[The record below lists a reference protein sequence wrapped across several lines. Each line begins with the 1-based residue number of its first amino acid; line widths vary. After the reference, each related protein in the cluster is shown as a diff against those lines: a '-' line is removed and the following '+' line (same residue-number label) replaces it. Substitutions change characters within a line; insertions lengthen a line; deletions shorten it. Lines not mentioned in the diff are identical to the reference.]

1 MGLRFYI
8 GSSGAGKSYRL
19 YHDVIA
25 WSMAEKQTNFLIIV
39 PDQFTMQTQKDIVT
53 MHPHHGIMN
62 IDVLSFGR
70 LSHRI
75 FEEVGGNDRPIL
87 DDTGKSLILRK
98 VAGRLEP
105 ELKVI
110 GSNLKKNGYIHE
122 VKSSISEFMQ
132 YGIGSEELQQM
143 IDYSGQRGALQYK
156 LEDLKVVYDE
166 FRTYIRDK
174 FITTEESLTIL
185 KNVLHK
191 SRIIANS
198 VIVFDGFTGFTP
210 IQNVLIQEL
219 MRLSKEV
226 IVTTV
231 MDGRENPYQ
240 MDGEQKLFH
249 LSKKTIATLTNL
261 AEEVNVLRGED
272 TIIREYPVKRY
283 ANNASMAYLEQG
295 LFRFEKTSYPEEVT
309 NISIHEA
316 DDPQEEVR
324 YVCRKIHELI
334 RNEGY
339 KYQDIAVVT
348 GDLSGYAHFM
358 ENEFERFQIPCFID
372 QTRGII
378 LNPFIEYIR
387 SGMNVILQ
395 NFSYESVFHFLRS
408 GLIEIPQLR
417 IDRLENYVI
426 AMGIRGKK
434 RWNSLWTRK
443 TKEMREDF
451 TERLEELNADREAVV
466 RLLQP
471 LLESAA
477 TVEEIVK
484 QVYVFITEA
493 DLQQKLSAF
502 EMMFTKEGNLERARE
517 YAQIY
522 RLVMDLLNQIVEL
535 LGTEEMDLKEFQQ
548 ILDAGF
554 GEIQVGTIPQNVDQ
568 VVVGDIER
576 TRLREI
582 KALFF
587 VGINDGLIPKSG
599 GTGGLLSD
607 IDREFLLDSE
617 FELAATPRQQMYTQR
632 LYLYM
637 NMTKPTEQL
646 WLSYVK
652 VNAEGKSMRPAYL
665 IGTIQKLFPKISIE
679 KAEEKTVISRLTT
692 PKDGTY
698 YLVHLLRE
706 YVQEQLSADEK
717 ETLFALLSWYQE
729 NETYEELIQK
739 VMEAV
744 FYEYHA
750 NPISKAVANA
760 LYGKTLENSV
770 SGLEKYAAC
779 AYAHFLQYGL
789 TLQERNE
796 YAFEN
801 VDMGNVFHGVLEA
814 FAGKLAQTEYTWFDF
829 PQEVGEL
836 LVEEALLAYA
846 ADYGET
852 VLFSSARNEYVIT
865 RMKRILNRTVKTL
878 QYQLKKGLFQ
888 PSQFE
893 LSFSVIQDLD
903 AVNISL
909 SNDEKMHLHG
919 RIDRVDTYEDESHVY
934 VKVIDYKSGN
944 KSFDLVAL
952 YYGLQLQL
960 VVYLNA
966 AMELAAKNHTDK
978 EVVPAAV
985 LYYHVTDPIVEREEE
1000 RITPE
1005 ALNQQLI
1012 EELKTKGIINAEYD
1026 VPAKLDTS
1034 MTGKSD
1040 VIPVEYKKDGSF
1052 ASTSS
1057 VMGSDD
1063 LRAISYYVNRKIKE
1077 IGSSIVEGQIGIN
1090 PYERGQTDSCTYCSY
1105 AGICGYDNKIEGYQK
1120 RKFDDVN
1127 KEEIMER
1134 IKAEVKEEQ

>member
-1 MGLRFYI
+1 MGLRFYM

-19 YHDVIA
+19 YHDVIT

-53 MHPHHGIMN
+53 MHPRHGIMN

-70 LSHRI
+70 LSYRI

-98 VAGRLEP
+98 IAGELET

-110 GSNLKKNGYIHE
+110 GSNLKKTGYIHE
-122 VKSSISEFMQ
+122 VKSAISEFMQ
-132 YGIGSEELQQM
+132 YGIGSEELQQL
-143 IDYSGQRGALQYK
+143 IDYSSRRGSLKYK
-156 LEDLKVVYDE
+156 LEDLKIIYDG
-166 FRTYIRDK
+166 FRTFIRDQ

-191 SRIIANS
+191 SQIIADS

-240 MDGEQKLFH
+240 MDGEQKLFY
-249 LSKKTIATLTNL
+249 LSKKTIAALTKL
-261 AEEVNVLRGED
+261 AEEVNVIRGED
-272 TIIREYPVKRY
+272 ILIREYPVRRY
-283 ANNASMAYLEQG
+283 ADNASMAYLEHG
-295 LFRFEKTSYPEEVT
+295 LFRFERGSYSDDVA

-316 DDPQEEVR
+316 DDPQQEVR
-324 YVCRKIHELI
+324 YVCRKIHALV
-334 RNEGY
+334 RNESY
-339 KYQDIAVVT
+339 KFQDIAVVT
-348 GDLSGYAHFM
+348 GDLAGYSHFI

-387 SGMNVILQ
+387 SGINVILQ

-408 GLIEIPQLR
+408 GLIEIPRIQ

-426 AMGIRGKK
+426 AMGIRGKN
-434 RWNSLWTRK
+434 RWNSLWTRR
-443 TKEMREDF
+443 TKEMGEDF

-471 LLESAA
+471 LSESKA

-484 QVYVFITEA
+484 QVYTFITDA
-493 DLQQKLSAF
+493 DLQQKLSVF
-502 EMMFTKEGNLERARE
+502 EMMFTKDGNLEQARE

-522 RLVMDLLNQIVEL
+522 RLVMDLLNQIIEL

-568 VVVGDIER
+568 VVVGDMER

-607 IDREFLLDSE
+607 IEREYLLDSE
-617 FELAATPRQQMYTQR
+617 FELSATPRQQMYTQR
-632 LYLYM
+632 LYLYL

-646 WLSYVK
+646 WLSFVK

-665 IGTIQKLFPKISIE
+665 IGTIQKLFPKIAIV
-679 KAEEKTVISRLTT
+679 KAEGKTLISQLTT

-706 YVQEQLSADEK
+706 YVQKQLSEDGK

-729 NETYEELIQK
+729 NEDYEKFIQK
-739 VMEAV
+739 LMKAA
-744 FYEYHA
+744 FYEYHT

-770 SGLEKYAAC
+770 SRLEKYAAC

-789 TLQERNE
+789 ALQERSE
-796 YAFEN
+796 YTFEN

-814 FAGKLAQTEYTWFDF
+814 FAGRLAQSEYTWFDF
-829 PQEVGEL
+829 PQEVGEQ
-836 LVEEALLAYA
+836 LVEEALRAYA
-846 ADYGET
+846 VDYGET
-852 VLFSSARNEYVIT
+852 VLFSSARNEYIIT
-865 RMKRILNRTVKTL
+865 RMKRILSRTVKTL

-888 PSQFE
+888 PTQFE

-909 SNDEKMHLHG
+909 SADERMRLHG
-919 RIDRVDTYEDESHVY
+919 RIDRVDTYEDEEHVY

-966 AMELAAKNHTDK
+966 AMELTAKNHTGK

-985 LYYHVTDPIVEREEE
+985 LYYHVADPIVEREEE
-1000 RITPE
+1000 KITQE
-1005 ALNQQLI
+1005 VLNQRLI
-1012 EELKTKGIINAEYD
+1012 EELKTRGIINAEYD
-1026 VPAKLDTS
+1026 VPAKLDAS

-1052 ASTSS
+1052 TSGSS
-1057 VMGSDD
+1057 VMGCDD
-1063 LRAISYYVNRKIKE
+1063 LQTISHYVNRKIKE
-1077 IGSSIVEGQIGIN
+1077 IGSSIVEGQIEVN
-1090 PYERGQTDSCTYCSY
+1090 PFERGQADSCMYCSY
-1105 AGICGYDNKIEGYQK
+1105 AGICGYDSKIGGYQK
-1120 RKFDDVN
+1120 RKLDDAD

-1134 IKAEVKEEQ
+1134 IKAEVKEE